1 MLRSL
6 LLAVL
11 LVALPSVAA
20 AQDTRDTQDI
30 AKCLIAENGSG
41 SDWGA
46 IMDVLERRARRAG
59 VTVARMARAYCAVH
73 RNPRPSARQL
83 RIRALPSADSPPGML
98 ERYNRA
104 LVVARRG
111 GARTCRADHWG
122 AAVGEDFARATR
134 LGWKRE
140 SCGNTHNAFWMLPRL
155 GPSRVTPAAISKSIR
170 R

>member
-46 IMDVLERRARRAG
+46 ILDVLERRARRAG
-59 VTVARMARAYCAVH
+59 VTVGRMARAYCAVH
-73 RNPRPSARQL
+73 RTRTPNARQL
-83 RIRALPSADSPPGML
+83 RIRALPSASSPPEML
-98 ERYNRA
+98 ARYNRA
-104 LVVARRG
+104 LEAARSG
-111 GARTCRADHWG
+111 GPGTCRAEHWG
-122 AAVGEDFARATR
+122 AAAGADWARATR
-134 LGWKRE
+134 LGWKPE
-140 SCGNTHNAFWMLPRL
+140 SCGRTRNAFWQLLRL
-155 GPSRVTPAAISKSIR
+155 GPSPR
-170 R
+170 RGT